1 VAIAVVVE
9 IGWVLFWLDGF
20 SSLMLGLLFV
30 VLEKGMLLVMEKGV
44 YVLVLIKHRFH
55 TPTC

>member
-1 VAIAVVVE
+1 VAIAVAVE

-44 YVLVLIKHRFH
+44 LLVLIKHRFH